1 VIASSYQGLAWPKSP
16 CQTCSNHQA
25 PKPYRTISNLNG
37 SSGGF
42 RGGVSRISSS
52 NTWQEIPGIVLAYSW
67 VGLKENRREKNGNP
81 MIHYKDG
88 GGSVNVHQKQ
98 VGDSSKQ
105 RQNLVDTCPSNV
117 GGMVI

>member
-1 VIASSYQGLAWPKSP
+1 MAGNPRNSPGLFLGWAEGKS
-16 CQTCSNHQA
+16 T
-25 PKPYRTISNLNG
+25 G
-37 SSGGF
+37 
-42 RGGVSRISSS
+42 
-52 NTWQEIPGIVLAYSW
+52 
-67 VGLKENRREKNGNP
+67 KNGNP

-88 GGSVNVHQKQ
+88 GGSVHVHQKQ